1 MNLDRYS
8 DNFFEVNHLNG
19 FLPKKSPLAVLPER
33 YSELQVLIDEMPIK
47 KANGQGGL
55 LSIEGAIEDAVKK
68 LKNYKDLVK
77 NEDDIF
83 INQALFRAYAF
94 LTSAYLLAPSH
105 FSFQKTKKYGRAH
118 RLLPSQL
125 SEPFVL
131 VSEKLDVY
139 PFIDYHYAYSL
150 GNYVKIDNSKGY
162 EWENLAMAAKFSGMD
177 DERGF
182 IMLHVDINQHSP
194 QLVGSILDFIESKD
208 NSGVNQSLNNCLSSM
223 KSINERRQ
231 IMWQASRWK
240 HYNDFRVFIMGIKGN
255 DEIFGDGVIYEGVS
269 EEPVQ
274 YRGQTGAQDNI
285 IPTADIFT
293 GVIDYYPSNDLT
305 KYLLD
310 LRSYRPKCIQNFL
323 SDLKDEMKENRLFN
337 SIKKSE
343 NEEGL
348 CLLIQILDEIYYFR
362 NGHWQFVQ
370 KYIMANT
377 KYAKATGGTPIISW
391 IPNQITAVLNY
402 MSDVLELIPDNSS
415 FIDKALF
422 SEQLSKKIS
431 LLDKQLQLLHG
442 DVAGDHQNG
451 VVGGV
456 PRSKEGL
463 HVVESG
469 CTCGENNGLLLGGDV
484 CEFFEPVDVT
494 GAHLVRV
501 HKGIEVI
508 YGFEVVRR

>member
-19 FLPKKSPLAVLPER
+19 FLPKKSPLAVLPDR

-105 FSFQKTKKYGRAH
+105 FSFQKTKKYGKAH

-150 GNYVKIDNSKGY
+150 GNYVKIDSSKGY

-194 QLVGSILDFIESKD
+194 QLVGSILDFLKSKD
-208 NSGVNQSLNNCLSSM
+208 DSGVNQSLNNCLSSM

-415 FIDKALF
+415 FLDKALF
-422 SEQLSKKIS
+422 TQQLSKKIS
-431 LLDKQLQLLHG
+431 LLEKQLQLLHG
-442 DVAGDHQNG
+442 DNYNA
-451 VVGGV
+451 
-456 PRSKEGL
+456 E
-463 HVVESG
+463 
-469 CTCGENNGLLLGGDV
+469 DV
-484 CEFFEPVDVT
+484 F
-494 GAHLVRV
+494 ALNKK
-501 HKGIEVI
+501 HKLNDD
-508 YGFEVVRR
+508 

>member
-105 FSFQKTKKYGRAH
+105 FSFQKTKKYGKAH

-194 QLVGSILDFIESKD
+194 QLVGSILDFLKSKD

-415 FIDKALF
+415 FLDKALF
-422 SEQLSKKIS
+422 TQQLSKKIS
-431 LLDKQLQLLHG
+431 LLEKQLQLLHG
-442 DVAGDHQNG
+442 DNYNA
-451 VVGGV
+451 
-456 PRSKEGL
+456 E
-463 HVVESG
+463 
-469 CTCGENNGLLLGGDV
+469 DV
-484 CEFFEPVDVT
+484 F
-494 GAHLVRV
+494 ALNKK
-501 HKGIEVI
+501 HKLNDD
-508 YGFEVVRR
+508 

>member
-1 MNLDRYS
+1 MKLENYT
-8 DNFFEVNHLNG
+8 DNFFEVNSVNG
-19 FLPKKSPLAVLPER
+19 FLPKKSPLSKLPER
-33 YSELQVLIDEMPIK
+33 YNEIQKLIDEMPIK
-47 KANGQGGL
+47 KEDGSNGL
-55 LSIEGAIEDAVKK
+55 LSTKGAIEEGV
-68 LKNYKDLVK
+68 LNLSNLKDLVTG
-77 NEDDIF
+77 EDDIF
-83 INQALFRAYAF
+83 IVQALFRAYAF
-94 LTSAYLLAPSH
+94 LTSAYLLAPAH
-105 FSFQKTKKYGRAH
+105 FNYIETKKYGKAYNT
-118 RLLPSQL
+118 LPAQIA
-125 SEPFVL
+125 EPFAI
-131 VSEKLDVY
+131 VSKKLDVY

-150 GNYVKIDNSKGY
+150 GNYVKINDTKGY

-194 QLVGSILDFIESKD
+194 ELIGSIFDYLESND
-208 NSGVNQSLNNCLSSM
+208 STGVNNSLKKCLSSM
-223 KSINERRQ
+223 KKINERRQ

-269 EEPVQ
+269 EKPVQ

-323 SDLKDEMKENRLFN
+323 SDLKDEMRGNKLFS
-337 SIKKSE
+337 SIKRSK

-402 MSDVLELIPDNSS
+402 ISDVLELIPDNSS
-415 FIDKALF
+415 FLNKTLF
-422 SEQLSKKIS
+422 SQQLSKKIS
-431 LLDKQLQLLHG
+431 LLEKQLQLLHG
-442 DVAGDHQNG
+442 DNYNA
-451 VVGGV
+451 
-456 PRSKEGL
+456 E
-463 HVVESG
+463 
-469 CTCGENNGLLLGGDV
+469 DV
-484 CEFFEPVDVT
+484 F
-494 GAHLVRV
+494 ALNKK
-501 HKGIEVI
+501 HKLNDD
-508 YGFEVVRR
+508 

>member
-1 MNLDRYS
+1 
-8 DNFFEVNHLNG
+8 
-19 FLPKKSPLAVLPER
+19 
-33 YSELQVLIDEMPIK
+33 
-47 KANGQGGL
+47 

-94 LTSAYLLAPSH
+94 LSSAYLLAPSH
-105 FSFQKTKKYGRAH
+105 FSFQKTKKYGKAH
-118 RLLPSQL
+118 RILPSQL

-131 VSEKLDVY
+131 VSKKLDVF
-139 PFIDYHYAYSL
+139 PFLDYHYAYSL
-150 GNYVKIDNSKGY
+150 GNYVKIDDSKGY

-182 IMLHVDINQHSP
+182 IMLHVDINQYSP
-194 QLVGSILDFIESKD
+194 QLVGSILDFINAKD
-208 NSGVNQSLNNCLSSM
+208 NHGVNQSLNNYLSSM

-231 IMWQASRWK
+231 IMWEASRWK

-269 EEPVQ
+269 KEPVQ

-293 GVIDYYPSNDLT
+293 GVINYYPSNDLT

-323 SDLKDEMKENRLFN
+323 SDLKDEMKENRLFS
-337 SIKKSE
+337 SIKKTN

-402 MSDVLELIPDNSS
+402 MSNVLELIPDNSS
-415 FIDKALF
+415 FIDKELF

-442 DVAGDHQNG
+442 DNYN
-451 VVGGV
+451 
-456 PRSKEGL
+456 
-463 HVVESG
+463 VE
-469 CTCGENNGLLLGGDV
+469 DV
-484 CEFFEPVDVT
+484 F
-494 GAHLVRV
+494 ALNKK
-501 HKGIEVI
+501 HKLNDD
-508 YGFEVVRR
+508 

>member
-1 MNLDRYS
+1 LNLDRYS

-47 KANGQGGL
+47 KANGQDGL
-55 LSIEGAIEDAVKK
+55 LAIEGAIEDAVKK

-83 INQALFRAYAF
+83 LNQALFRAYAF
-94 LTSAYLLAPSH
+94 LASAYLLAPSH
-105 FSFQKTKKYGRAH
+105 FSFQKTKKYGKAH
-118 RLLPSQL
+118 RVLPSQI
-125 SEPFVL
+125 SEPFAL
-131 VSEKLDVY
+131 VSKKLDVY
-139 PFIDYHYAYSL
+139 PFLDYHYAYSL
-150 GNYVKIDNSKGY
+150 GNYVKIDDSKGY

-182 IMLHVDINQHSP
+182 IMLHVDINQYSP
-194 QLVGSILDFIESKD
+194 QLVGSILDFINAKD
-208 NSGVNQSLNNCLSSM
+208 NHGVNKSLNNCLSSM
-223 KSINERRQ
+223 KNINERRQ
-231 IMWQASRWK
+231 IMWEASRWK

-269 EEPVQ
+269 KEPVQ

-293 GVIDYYPSNDLT
+293 GVINYYPSNDLT

-323 SDLKDEMKENRLFN
+323 SDLKDEMKENRLF
-337 SIKKSE
+337 SYIKKTN

-348 CLLIQILDEIYYFR
+348 CILIQILDEIYYFR

-415 FIDKALF
+415 FIDKASF

-442 DVAGDHQNG
+442 DNYNA
-451 VVGGV
+451 
-456 PRSKEGL
+456 E
-463 HVVESG
+463 
-469 CTCGENNGLLLGGDV
+469 DV
-484 CEFFEPVDVT
+484 F
-494 GAHLVRV
+494 ALNKK
-501 HKGIEVI
+501 HKLNDD
-508 YGFEVVRR
+508 

>member
-19 FLPKKSPLAVLPER
+19 FLPKKSPLAVLPDR
-33 YSELQVLIDEMPIK
+33 YIELQVLIDEMPIK

-105 FSFQKTKKYGRAH
+105 FSFQKTKKYGKAH

-150 GNYVKIDNSKGY
+150 GNYVKIDSSKGY

-194 QLVGSILDFIESKD
+194 QLVGSILDFLKSKD
-208 NSGVNQSLNNCLSSM
+208 NYGVNQSLNNCLSSM

-255 DEIFGDGVIYEGVS
+255 DEIFGDGVIYEGIS

-415 FIDKALF
+415 FLDKALF
-422 SEQLSKKIS
+422 TQQLSKKIS
-431 LLDKQLQLLHG
+431 LLEKQLQLLHG
-442 DVAGDHQNG
+442 DNYNA
-451 VVGGV
+451 
-456 PRSKEGL
+456 E
-463 HVVESG
+463 
-469 CTCGENNGLLLGGDV
+469 DV
-484 CEFFEPVDVT
+484 F
-494 GAHLVRV
+494 ALNKK
-501 HKGIEVI
+501 HKLNDD
-508 YGFEVVRR
+508 

>member
-19 FLPKKSPLAVLPER
+19 FLPKKSPLAVLPDR
-33 YSELQVLIDEMPIK
+33 YIELQVLIDEMPIK

-105 FSFQKTKKYGRAH
+105 FSFQKTKKYGKAH
-118 RLLPSQL
+118 RVLPSQI

-131 VSEKLDVY
+131 VSKKLDVY
-139 PFIDYHYAYSL
+139 PFLDYHYAYSL
-150 GNYVKIDNSKGY
+150 GNYVKIDDSKGY

-194 QLVGSILDFIESKD
+194 QLVGSILDFLKSKD
-208 NSGVNQSLNNCLSSM
+208 NYGVNQSLNNCLSSM

-255 DEIFGDGVIYEGVS
+255 DEIFGDGVIYEGIS

-415 FIDKALF
+415 FLDKALF
-422 SEQLSKKIS
+422 TKQLSKKIS
-431 LLDKQLQLLHG
+431 LLEKQLQLLHG
-442 DVAGDHQNG
+442 DNYNA
-451 VVGGV
+451 
-456 PRSKEGL
+456 E
-463 HVVESG
+463 
-469 CTCGENNGLLLGGDV
+469 DV
-484 CEFFEPVDVT
+484 F
-494 GAHLVRV
+494 ALNKK
-501 HKGIEVI
+501 HKLNDD
-508 YGFEVVRR
+508 